1 MEMKKKLTAWLL
13 ASVGLATV
21 GSAEVLLDYQ
31 FNDANGT
38 EFQNASYSGVGLTA
52 TFDKDGN
59 DEWITTNGALRVVQT
74 PGRSVSRWE
83 LNNTVTSGVI
93 TIDMAV
99 TGYDLSG
106 IAIQDDF
113 RNAVED
119 QSGKAGEIGFR
130 HATNSTVAVRSYG
143 GGINSQSADMATSGS
158 SVYMRTILDLD
169 VQEASAY
176 YSFDGL
182 AWTAITENNSM
193 DLTGSVYRVR
203 MLYDTDDMAASDYLD
218 VDYLTVTH
226 TIPEPATLGLLA
238 VMGGGALFIRRRFMI

>member
-1 MEMKKKLTAWLL
+1 
-13 ASVGLATV
+13 
-21 GSAEVLLDYQ
+21 
-31 FNDANGT
+31 
-38 EFQNASYSGVGLTA
+38 
-52 TFDKDGN
+52 
-59 DEWITTNGALRVVQT
+59 
-74 PGRSVSRWE
+74 
-83 LNNTVTSGVI
+83 VI
-93 TIDMAV
+93 TIDVAV

-106 IAIQDDF
+106 ITVQDDF

-119 QSGKAGEIGFR
+119 QSDNAGEIGFR
-130 HATNSTVAVRSYG
+130 YSTNSTVAVRSYG
-143 GGINSQSADMATSGS
+143 SGINAQSADMATSGS